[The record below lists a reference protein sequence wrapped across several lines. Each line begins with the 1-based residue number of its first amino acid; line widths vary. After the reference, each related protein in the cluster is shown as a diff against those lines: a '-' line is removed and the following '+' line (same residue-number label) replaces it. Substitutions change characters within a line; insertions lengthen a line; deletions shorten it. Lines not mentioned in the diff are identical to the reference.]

1 MRAGPDLTQSQN
13 PPEVGAT
20 IFRNRGP
27 LSGLNEC
34 GPRSLPSPIDEV
46 GPNIITAIHSLWVGR
61 DYEFSWIVA
70 VGSQSLVL

>member
-34 GPRSLPSPIDEV
+34 GSRSLSRPQPMSFGPIDEAGV
-46 GPNIITAIHSLWVGR
+46 NILPVIHSV
-61 DYEFSWIVA
+61 
-70 VGSQSLVL
+70 